1 MVREGPKLSMVNTF
15 EFPNGTTP
23 DEILVGVS
31 SSVPAFPIMMLVFTW
46 FFFFIGGSVRQNKR
60 FGYVDMPVWAVLA
73 SLATLL
79 MALVFTVNS
88 GMIALET
95 LLVVVAVTIL
105 SAVWFF
111 MSRGRFE

>member
-1 MVREGPKLSMVNTF
+1 MSTF

-31 SSVPAFPIMMLVFTW
+31 TSVPAFPIMILVFVW
-46 FFFFIGGSVRQNKR
+46 FFFFLGGSIRQNKR
-60 FGYVDMPVWAVLA
+60 FGYVDMPIWATLA

-79 MALVFTVNS
+79 VSLVFTINS

-105 SAVWFF
+105 SGLWFF
-111 MSRGRFE
+111 LSRGRFE